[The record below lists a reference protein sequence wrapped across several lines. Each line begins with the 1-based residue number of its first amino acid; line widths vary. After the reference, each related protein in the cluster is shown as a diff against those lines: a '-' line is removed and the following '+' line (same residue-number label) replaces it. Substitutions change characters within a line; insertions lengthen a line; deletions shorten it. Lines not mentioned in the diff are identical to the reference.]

1 MTTPGKTLITAPRSK
16 PKKFYLKGGNKDR
29 NSERS
34 KGTSLEEF
42 PSDLLISTQH
52 FHCCSPGLIPGLGTE
67 ILHQVAAFSGQKKK
81 QKRERGR
88 RKGKTVSQLQ
98 KELLWKDFSD
108 LIILM
113 FLDTIKRVT
122 RDETDQPRP
131 LSLKHPQ

>member
-1 MTTPGKTLITAPRSK
+1 MTTPGKTLITAPQSK

-81 QKRERGR
+81 TKEREREEEGEDSVPIT
-88 RKGKTVSQLQ
+88 KGT
-98 KELLWKDFSD
+98 
-108 LIILM
+108 
-113 FLDTIKRVT
+113 
-122 RDETDQPRP
+122 
-131 LSLKHPQ
+131 SLERFF